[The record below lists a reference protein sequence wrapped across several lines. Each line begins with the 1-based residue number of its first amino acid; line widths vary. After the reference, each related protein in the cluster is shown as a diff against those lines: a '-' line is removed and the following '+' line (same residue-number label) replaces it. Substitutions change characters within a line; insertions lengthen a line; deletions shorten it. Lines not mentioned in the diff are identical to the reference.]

1 MRFAY
6 VLLILFTGVVMA
18 SQAGDAATQY
28 EGPSY
33 KELSREGKIEIREY
47 ASTIAAEV
55 KVTGLGDRAENEA
68 FRILAGY
75 IFGKN
80 KSNAKIPMTAPV
92 TQQRSSEKIAMTA
105 PVTTERAG
113 DTLTMRFFM
122 PSKYTLD
129 TLPEPSDSRIKFVPL
144 PPSKFAVIRFSGF
157 SNQKNMTKHNEQLE
171 LFLSKSGM
179 QSMSKP
185 LQAFYDPPWT
195 LPFMRR
201 NEVWIE
207 VK

>member
-1 MRFAY
+1 MRFSY
-6 VLLILFTGVVMA
+6 LILVSFAGAAMA
-18 SQAGDAATQY
+18 IPAGYAADKY
-28 EGPSY
+28 ESPQY
-33 KELSREGKIEIREY
+33 KELSRDGKFEVREY
-47 ASTIAAEV
+47 PNAIAAEV
-55 KVTGLGDRAENEA
+55 QVRGLGDQAQNEA

-80 KSNAKIPMTAPV
+80 KSKDKIPMTAPV
-92 TQQRSSEKIAMTA
+92 TQQRSSEKIPMTT

-113 DTLTMRFFM
+113 ETLTMRFFM
-122 PSKYTLD
+122 PGQYTMD
-129 TLPEPSDSRIKFVPL
+129 TLPEPGDPRIRFVPI

-157 SNQKNMTKHNEQLE
+157 SNQKNMTKQSEELE
-171 LFLSKSGM
+171 RFLSKSGM
-179 QSMSKP
+179 QAIAKP
-185 LQAFYDPPWT
+185 VQAFYDPPWT